1 MRAINVRRQPPAGQ
15 PYNGR
20 QPALNGSHF
29 PALHKGATAALA
41 KCDGLTRPSRSW
53 KTTNACLQGHH
64 LAEALRTKLTD
75 AQEAAMQGDPTAV
88 QVALTALLTPAA
100 AKLVSM
106 IHAQGKQ
113 KLAISITGA
122 LLQELCGPHSYMY
135 VTRHTAAY
143 LAARYQPHTQV
154 NRSLF
159 SAHVGVDGSLRPPE
173 RARQGWRAVAFLTAE
188 TSPHTAAVLTAHIAT
203 CTYCGEQTVANSEYA
218 GYTLALQT
226 PLSPGGLG
234 PP

>member
-1 MRAINVRRQPPAGQ
+1 LIGNWVSHEAAIGEHVARVNLFGQSQHKGLGITSAHALEAGIKTSTLLRLLNDTAQPAVSELAAEPMRAINVRRQPPAGQ

-135 VTRHTAAY
+135 VTRHTPPIW
-143 LAARYQPHTQV
+143 QP
-154 NRSLF
+154 
-159 SAHVGVDGSLRPPE
+159 G
-173 RARQGWRAVAFLTAE
+173 
-188 TSPHTAAVLTAHIAT
+188 TSPTRK
-203 CTYCGEQTVANSEYA
+203 
-218 GYTLALQT
+218 
-226 PLSPGGLG
+226 
-234 PP
+234 